1 MPSDATADIPGSL
14 TESRTGFPWL
24 EPVASPPPPASPL
37 FPGPDPEV
45 AAPAANS
52 SPVHASLR
60 IHDMPEDERPREK
73 MIAHGPAALSDAEL
87 LALFFRT
94 GTKGLS
100 AIDIGRL
107 LLKKYGNLGAL
118 SRQHLTEIQKQKGL
132 GPAKAMDLAAAI
144 ELGKR
149 LARQEAPSRKMDS
162 PEAICDLLGP
172 EMRAEPLEVLKVVL
186 LTTRNTLLAIEEIS
200 RGALTETPAHPR
212 EIFRPALI
220 HAAAGLILVH
230 NHPSG
235 DCSPSAADISI
246 TRRLRDASSLLQIG
260 FLDHLIIGRPH
271 PNYPEGYYSFRE
283 AGVI

>member
-1 MPSDATADIPGSL
+1 MPPDSASDPSGPTGSSAL
-14 TESRTGFPWL
+14 HD
-24 EPVASPPPPASPL
+24 VAPL
-37 FPGPDPEV
+37 P
-45 AAPAANS
+45 APAEREPEPAARR
-52 SPVHASLR
+52 HQR
-60 IHDMPEDERPREK
+60 IHDLPQDERPREK
-73 MIAHGPAALSDAEL
+73 MLTNGPGALTDAEL

-107 LLKKYGNLGAL
+107 LLKKYGSLAAL
-118 SRQHLTEIQKQKGL
+118 SRQHPTEIQKQKGL
-132 GPAKAMDLAAAI
+132 GPAKAMDLAAAF

-149 LARQEAPSRKMDS
+149 LARHEAAVRPLDC
-162 PEAICDLLGP
+162 PESICELIGP
-172 EMRAEPLEVLKVVL
+172 EMRAEPLEVLKVIL

-220 HAAAGLILVH
+220 HAAASIVLVH

-235 DCSPSAADISI
+235 DPSPSAADLSI
-246 TRRLRDASSLLQIG
+246 TRHLRDAASLLQIH
-260 FLDHLIIGRPH
+260 FLDHLIIGHRTPV
-271 PNYPEGYYSFRE
+271 YPQGYYSFRE

>member
-1 MPSDATADIPGSL
+1 MPPDPAVFPASVSGTLAEAPGISAL
-14 TESRTGFPWL
+14 PHQ
-24 EPVASPPPPASPL
+24 ASPPETAS
-37 FPGPDPEV
+37 
-45 AAPAANS
+45 AAAA
-52 SPVHASLR
+52 HASRR

-73 MIAHGPAALSDAEL
+73 MLAHGPGALTDAEL

-107 LLKKYGNLGAL
+107 LLKKYGSLTAL

-132 GPAKAMDLAAAI
+132 GPAKALDLAAAI
-144 ELGKR
+144 ELGRR
-149 LARQEAPSRKMDS
+149 LARHEAAVRPLDT
-162 PEAICDLLGP
+162 PEAVCDLIGP

-186 LTTRNTLLAIEEIS
+186 LTTRNTLLTIEEIS

-235 DCSPSAADISI
+235 DPTPSAADMSI
-246 TRRLRDASSLLQIG
+246 TRRLRDAASLLQIH
-260 FLDHLIIGRPH
+260 FIDHLIIGHRTPA
-271 PNYPEGYYSFRE
+271 YPQGYYSFRE
-283 AGVI
+283 GGVL